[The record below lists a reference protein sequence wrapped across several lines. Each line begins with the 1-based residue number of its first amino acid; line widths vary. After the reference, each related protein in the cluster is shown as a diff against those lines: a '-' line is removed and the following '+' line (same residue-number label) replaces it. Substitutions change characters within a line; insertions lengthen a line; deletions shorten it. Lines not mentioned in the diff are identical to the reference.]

1 MLREYAA
8 TYLLTLLQHRENMC
22 FPDVFFFVSV
32 SCLNSGELLKLGT
45 LLSETALRESIDY
58 DKEWNL
64 YIQEQ
69 QITEDML

>member
-1 MLREYAA
+1 
-8 TYLLTLLQHRENMC
+8 MC
-22 FPDVFFFVSV
+22 FPDVFFLVSV